1 MTTLQRVLLIDD
13 DEMEF
18 KLVETHLNFSEPG
31 RYELDYADNIDA
43 AIAFLEKSE
52 YRAIILDNRFHPY
65 SNFTETIPL
74 ISKFVGDSKL
84 YVISSTSDDPCFSR
98 ASEFQVDE
106 VIDKFDLPGRI
117 KGGLFSN

>member
-31 RYELDYADNIDA
+31 KYELDFADNIDA
-43 AIAFLEKSE
+43 AIAFLENNK

-65 SNFTETIPL
+65 SDFRETVPL
-74 ISKFVGDSKL
+74 ISTLVGDSKL
-84 YVISSTSDDPCFSR
+84 YVISSTSDDPCFSE
-98 ASEFQVDE
+98 AAAYQVDE

-117 KGGLFSN
+117 KSGLFSN